1 MPIQKSTD
9 QANSGKTSILIL
21 RDGKA
26 RFLNSSN
33 VNASLR
39 HFSVI
44 MEAAGSLTA
53 QYGNTLFP
61 RDEPYE
67 FSFPRDEGQHRGNID
82 YRDENGVYF
91 IAPTSGKFYVLS
103 KHAGPPDT
111 YTNYINYVNLTFE
124 REGQE
129 LTINGTGEATFVFA

>member
-67 FSFPRDEGQHRGNID
+67 FSFPRDEDQHRGNID

-91 IAPTSGKFYVLS
+91 IA
-103 KHAGPPDT
+103 
-111 YTNYINYVNLTFE
+111 
-124 REGQE
+124 
-129 LTINGTGEATFVFA
+129 